1 MRFIISLSIVMGIGQ
16 MVQSAL
22 LLAPT
27 LRSYPFV
34 YGAHTSS
41 VITPVQQQYHTQ
53 DELGQYAYGYS
64 DPLSAKQEVRSLDGV
79 TQGSYSYIDAEGI
92 LQTVD
97 YTADENGFRVAATNL
112 PKYQQSSNYRTA
124 ATTIAIP
131 VASISDT
138 STASVAIP
146 TAATTA
152 TTAITANTDSES
164 INAINTSGPAIH
176 TSSGLRLASGSA
188 THSKSTADTTHVR
201 SLELS
206 QSVADT
212 TKVAPASTVLIEG
225 QPRELI
231 FSTPVTI
238 AGYPSAMTRSLIPKV
253 YTFGYPLKRRLYT
266 TGLYY

>member
-112 PKYQQSSNYRTA
+112 PKSQQSPNYHTA

-131 VASISDT
+131 VASIADT

-146 TAATTA
+146 TAA

-164 INAINTSGPAIH
+164 INAINTSDPAIH

-212 TKVAPASTVLIEG
+212 TKVAPASAVLIKR
-225 QPRELI
+225 QPSELI
-231 FSTPVTI
+231 FSTPLTI

-253 YTFGYPLKRRLYT
+253 YTFGYPLKHRLYT

>member
-1 MRFIISLSIVMGIGQ
+1 MGIGQ

-112 PKYQQSSNYRTA
+112 PKSQQSTNYHTAA

-138 STASVAIP
+138 SAASVAIP

-152 TTAITANTDSES
+152 IAANTDSES

-176 TSSGLRLASGSA
+176 TTSGLRLASGSA

-201 SLELS
+201 TLELS

-212 TKVAPASTVLIEG
+212 TKVAPASTVLIKG

-238 AGYPSAMTRSLIPKV
+238 AGYPSAITRSLIPKV
-253 YTFGYPLKRRLYT
+253 YTFGYPLKHRLYT